1 VALNGKTAAGL
12 SWLQLRNGPPSS
24 AQTDAVFAAT
34 RGRLGYVRN
43 QQRVLAYKPALLA
56 AVTGLGDTVVR
67 DEEGALSPRERELI
81 ALVVSVENR
90 CEPCVFGHAA
100 ALRGHGGDPE
110 WVATIEVNYRR
121 ADLTRRE
128 RALAD
133 YAIKVTRA
141 AAEIGPKDLEAL
153 RDSGVPEQGILEAA
167 SIAAYFNFS
176 NRLNSA
182 LGIKA
187 NVEALQANR

>member
-1 VALNGKTAAGL
+1 MALNGRSAAGL
-12 SWLQLRNGPPSS
+12 SWLQLHVAPPSS
-24 AQTDAVFAAT
+24 AQTDAIFAAT
-34 RGRLGYVRN
+34 RERLGYVRN
-43 QQRVLAYKPALLA
+43 QQRVLAHKPALLV

-67 DEEGALSPRERELI
+67 DEQGALSARERELI

-100 ALRGHGGDPE
+100 ALRALDAEPE

-121 ADLTRRE
+121 ADLTARE

-133 YAIKVTRA
+133 YAIKVTRGA
-141 AAEIGPKDLEAL
+141 SEIGPKDLDLL
-153 RDSGVPEQGILEAA
+153 RDSGVPEPGILEAA
-167 SIAAYFNFS
+167 SVAAYFNFS

-187 NVEALQANR
+187 NVEALQAHR